1 MSLKETIKRVLKEE
15 LNTNFFLRRVDLN
28 KVRKI
33 LPVNAKDV
41 YHQTKNYGLFKFEL
55 TLRAVEVI
63 LWNEY
68 DLGWE
73 VLPEAEEI
81 EFVTKVSDLLEEDIK
96 LLYNKYSE

>member
-1 MSLKETIKRVLKEE
+1 MSLKETIRRVLKEE

-41 YHQTKNYGLFKFEL
+41 YHQTKNYGLFKFEI
-55 TLRAVEVI
+55 TLRAVEAI

-68 DLGWE
+68 ELGWE
-73 VLPEAEEI
+73 DLPEAEEI
-81 EFVTKVSDLLEEDIK
+81 EFVNKVSELFDKEIEY
-96 LLYNKYSE
+96 LYNRYSK

>member
-1 MSLKETIKRVLKEE
+1 MSLKETIRRVLKEE

-63 LWNEY
+63 LWNEFAI
-68 DLGWE
+68 GWE
-73 VLPEAEEI
+73 DLSEPEEI
-81 EFVTKVSDLLEEDIK
+81 EFVTKVSELFDKEIEY
-96 LLYNKYSE
+96 LYNRYSK

>member
-1 MSLKETIKRVLKEE
+1 MSLKETIRRVLKEE

-41 YHQTKNYGLFKFEL
+41 YHQTKSYGLFKFEL

-68 DLGWE
+68 KLGWE
-73 VLPEAEEI
+73 DLPESEEI

-96 LLYNKYSE
+96 LLYHKYSE